1 MRKSWLPAYLAL
13 GTVWG
18 CSFIFIELG
27 LEFLTPF
34 GVTFIRC
41 ALGAITLII
50 IARIR
55 KIDLPTDRKVW
66 QKLWVVAL
74 LLNVIPGVLFAFA
87 QQYVTSVF
95 ASIINAA
102 TPLMTLVF
110 ILVIF
115 REEKL
120 KREQIF
126 GLLIGALG
134 VMTVVGVWK
143 ELGDNQLVGVLALLI
158 AVSCYGASYPYSTRN
173 VIPGVLFAFAQQYV
187 TSVFASIINAATP
200 LMTLVFILVIFREEK
215 LKREQIYGL
224 LIGALGVMTVVGVW
238 KELGDNQL
246 VGVIALLIAV
256 SCYGASYPY
265 STRNVIPLKLKPEA
279 LAAGQLI
286 MAAITLLPLFL
297 INGISNNSYPRQSVI
312 AMLCLGIFGSG
323 FAYIWNFSITAAAG
337 SAIASSV
344 TYLTPVVAVIVGR
357 LYLGE
362 VIVWHEIV
370 GAIIVILGALLSQG
384 RLNRLVK
391 TK

>member
-34 GVTFIRC
+34 GVAFIRC
-41 ALGAITLII
+41 ALGAITLLIFTK
-50 IARIR
+50 IR
-55 KIDLPTDRKVW
+55 KVDLPKDRKIW
-66 QKLWVVAL
+66 QKLWVVAM

-87 QQYVTSVF
+87 QQYVTSVL
-95 ASIINAA
+95 ASIINAG

-110 ILVIF
+110 MLLVF

-120 KREQIF
+120 KPEQII

-134 VMTVVGVWK
+134 VLTVVGVWK
-143 ELGDNQLVGVLALLI
+143 DLG
-158 AVSCYGASYPYSTRN
+158 
-173 VIPGVLFAFAQQYV
+173 
-187 TSVFASIINAATP
+187 
-200 LMTLVFILVIFREEK
+200 E
-215 LKREQIYGL
+215 
-224 LIGALGVMTVVGVW
+224 
-238 KELGDNQL
+238 NQL
-246 VGVIALLIAV
+246 VGVIALLIAI

-279 LAAGQLI
+279 LATGQLI
-286 MAAITLLPLFL
+286 MASITLLPFFL
-297 INGISNNSYPRQSVI
+297 VNGISNDFYRPQSVI

-323 FAYIWNFSITAAAG
+323 FAYIWNFAITAAAG
-337 SAIASSV
+337 SAIASTV
-344 TYLTPVVAVIVGR
+344 TYLTPVVAVIVGF

-370 GAIIVILGALLSQG
+370 GALIVIVGALLSQG
-384 RLNRLVK
+384 RLNRLVMIK
-391 TK
+391 

>member
-34 GVTFIRC
+34 GVAFIRC
-41 ALGAITLII
+41 ALGAITLLIFTK
-50 IARIR
+50 IR
-55 KIDLPTDRKVW
+55 KVDLPKDRKIW
-66 QKLWVVAL
+66 QKLWVVAM

-87 QQYVTSVF
+87 QQYVTSVL
-95 ASIINAA
+95 ASIINAG

-110 ILVIF
+110 MLIVF

-120 KREQIF
+120 KPEQII

-134 VMTVVGVWK
+134 VLTVVGVWK
-143 ELGDNQLVGVLALLI
+143 D
-158 AVSCYGASYPYSTRN
+158 
-173 VIPGVLFAFAQQYV
+173 
-187 TSVFASIINAATP
+187 
-200 LMTLVFILVIFREEK
+200 
-215 LKREQIYGL
+215 
-224 LIGALGVMTVVGVW
+224 
-238 KELGDNQL
+238 LGDNQL
-246 VGVIALLIAV
+246 VGVIALLIAI

-279 LAAGQLI
+279 LATGQLI
-286 MAAITLLPLFL
+286 MAAVTLLPFFL
-297 INGISNNSYPRQSVI
+297 INGISNDFYRFQSVM

-323 FAYIWNFSITAAAG
+323 FAYIWNFAITAAAG
-337 SAIASSV
+337 SAIASTV
-344 TYLTPVVAVIVGR
+344 TYLTPVVAVIVGF

-370 GAIIVILGALLSQG
+370 GALIVIVGALLSQG
-384 RLNRLVK
+384 RLNRLVM

>member
-55 KIDLPTDRKVW
+55 KINLPTDRKVW

-74 LLNVIPGVLFAFA
+74 LL
-87 QQYVTSVF
+87 
-95 ASIINAA
+95 
-102 TPLMTLVF
+102 
-110 ILVIF
+110 
-115 REEKL
+115 
-120 KREQIF
+120 
-126 GLLIGALG
+126 
-134 VMTVVGVWK
+134 
-143 ELGDNQLVGVLALLI
+143 
-158 AVSCYGASYPYSTRN
+158 N

-246 VGVIALLIAV
+246 VGVVALLIAV

-357 LYLGE
+357 LFLGE

>member
-34 GVTFIRC
+34 GVAFIRC
-41 ALGAITLII
+41 ALGAITLLIFTK
-50 IARIR
+50 IR
-55 KIDLPTDRKVW
+55 KVDLPADRKIW
-66 QKLWVVAL
+66 QKLWVVAM

-87 QQYVTSVF
+87 QQYVTSVL
-95 ASIINAA
+95 ASIINAG

-110 ILVIF
+110 MLIVF

-120 KREQIF
+120 KPEQII

-134 VMTVVGVWK
+134 VLTVVGVWK
-143 ELGDNQLVGVLALLI
+143 D
-158 AVSCYGASYPYSTRN
+158 
-173 VIPGVLFAFAQQYV
+173 
-187 TSVFASIINAATP
+187 
-200 LMTLVFILVIFREEK
+200 
-215 LKREQIYGL
+215 
-224 LIGALGVMTVVGVW
+224 
-238 KELGDNQL
+238 LGDNQL
-246 VGVIALLIAV
+246 VGVIALLIAI

-279 LAAGQLI
+279 LATGQLI
-286 MAAITLLPLFL
+286 MAAVTLLPFFI
-297 INGISNNSYPRQSVI
+297 INGISTDFYRLQSVI

-323 FAYIWNFSITAAAG
+323 FAYIWNFAITAAAG
-337 SAIASSV
+337 SAIASTV
-344 TYLTPVVAVIVGR
+344 TYLTPVVAVIVGF

-370 GAIIVILGALLSQG
+370 GALIVIVGALLSQG
-384 RLNRLVK
+384 RLNRLVM

>member
-34 GVTFIRC
+34 GVAFIRC
-41 ALGAITLII
+41 ALGAITLLIFTK
-50 IARIR
+50 IR
-55 KIDLPTDRKVW
+55 KVDLPKDRKIW
-66 QKLWVVAL
+66 QKLWVVAM

-87 QQYVTSVF
+87 QQYVTSVL
-95 ASIINAA
+95 ASIINAG

-110 ILVIF
+110 ILIVF

-120 KREQIF
+120 KPEQII

-134 VMTVVGVWK
+134 VLTVVGVWK
-143 ELGDNQLVGVLALLI
+143 ELGN
-158 AVSCYGASYPYSTRN
+158 
-173 VIPGVLFAFAQQYV
+173 
-187 TSVFASIINAATP
+187 
-200 LMTLVFILVIFREEK
+200 
-215 LKREQIYGL
+215 
-224 LIGALGVMTVVGVW
+224 
-238 KELGDNQL
+238 NQL
-246 VGVIALLIAV
+246 VGVIALIIAV

-279 LAAGQLI
+279 LATGQLI
-286 MAAITLLPLFL
+286 MAAVTLLPFFI
-297 INGISNNSYPRQSVI
+297 INGISNDFYRPQSVI

-323 FAYIWNFSITAAAG
+323 FAYIWNFAITAAAG
-337 SAIASSV
+337 SAIASTV
-344 TYLTPVVAVIVGR
+344 TYLTPVVAVIVGF

-370 GAIIVILGALLSQG
+370 GALIVIVGALLSQG
-384 RLNRLVK
+384 RLNRLVM

>member
-1 MRKSWLPAYLAL
+1 VA
-13 GTVWG
+13 
-18 CSFIFIELG
+18 
-27 LEFLTPF
+27 
-34 GVTFIRC
+34 FIRC
-41 ALGAITLII
+41 AVGAITLLII
-50 IARIR
+50 SRIR

-87 QQYVTSVF
+87 QQYVTSVL
-95 ASIINAA
+95 ASIINAG

-110 ILVIF
+110 MLIVF

-120 KREQIF
+120 KLEQII

-134 VMTVVGVWK
+134 V
-143 ELGDNQLVGVLALLI
+143 L
-158 AVSCYGASYPYSTRN
+158 
-173 VIPGVLFAFAQQYV
+173 
-187 TSVFASIINAATP
+187 
-200 LMTLVFILVIFREEK
+200 
-215 LKREQIYGL
+215 
-224 LIGALGVMTVVGVW
+224 TVVGVW

-279 LAAGQLI
+279 LATGQLI
-286 MAAITLLPLFL
+286 MAAVTLLPFFL
-297 INGISNNSYPRQSVI
+297 ISGISNDFYRPQSVI

-323 FAYIWNFSITAAAG
+323 FAYIWNFAITAAAG
-337 SAIASSV
+337 SAIASTV
-344 TYLTPVVAVIVGR
+344 TYLTPVVAVIVGF

-362 VIVWHEIV
+362 VIVWNEIV
-370 GAIIVILGALLSQG
+370 GAIIVIMGALLSQG

>member
-1 MRKSWLPAYLAL
+1 MMRKSWLPAYLAL

-55 KIDLPTDRKVW
+55 KINLPTDRKVW

-74 LLNVIPGVLFAFA
+74 LL
-87 QQYVTSVF
+87 
-95 ASIINAA
+95 
-102 TPLMTLVF
+102 
-110 ILVIF
+110 
-115 REEKL
+115 
-120 KREQIF
+120 
-126 GLLIGALG
+126 
-134 VMTVVGVWK
+134 
-143 ELGDNQLVGVLALLI
+143 
-158 AVSCYGASYPYSTRN
+158 N

-297 INGISNNSYPRQSVI
+297 INGISNNSYPHQSVI

-362 VIVWHEIV
+362 EIVWHEIV

-391 TK
+391 SK

>member
-34 GVTFIRC
+34 GVAFIRC
-41 ALGAITLII
+41 ALGAITLLIFTK
-50 IARIR
+50 IR
-55 KIDLPTDRKVW
+55 KVELPADRKIW
-66 QKLWVVAL
+66 QKLWVVAM

-87 QQYVTSVF
+87 QQYVTSVL
-95 ASIINAA
+95 ASIINAG

-110 ILVIF
+110 MLIVF

-120 KREQIF
+120 KPEQII

-134 VMTVVGVWK
+134 VLTVVGVWK
-143 ELGDNQLVGVLALLI
+143 D
-158 AVSCYGASYPYSTRN
+158 
-173 VIPGVLFAFAQQYV
+173 
-187 TSVFASIINAATP
+187 
-200 LMTLVFILVIFREEK
+200 
-215 LKREQIYGL
+215 
-224 LIGALGVMTVVGVW
+224 
-238 KELGDNQL
+238 LGDNQL
-246 VGVIALLIAV
+246 VGVIALLIAI

-279 LAAGQLI
+279 LATGQLI
-286 MAAITLLPLFL
+286 MAAVTLLPFFI
-297 INGISNNSYPRQSVI
+297 INGISNDFYRLQSVI

-323 FAYIWNFSITAAAG
+323 FAYIWNFAITAAAG
-337 SAIASSV
+337 SAIASTV
-344 TYLTPVVAVIVGR
+344 TYLTPVVAVIVGF

-370 GAIIVILGALLSQG
+370 GALIVIVGALLSQG
-384 RLNRLVK
+384 RLNRLVMIK
-391 TK
+391 